1 MYTQVKT
8 DQEIT
13 AMRKAGAI
21 CSDVL
26 YMLKNTVKPG
36 MTTQELAD
44 LAGKEITAAGGQAAF
59 FGYSGFPDVICISL
73 NEEIVHGIPSTN
85 RTVKKGDVIS
95 FDLGVSYEGMIVD
108 SAISVLVDS
117 DDKTRQR
124 LLSATRASLNS
135 GLKRLHDGCATGDI
149 GYAIENKLK
158 QAKLGIIRELVGH
171 GVGHQVHEDPNIP
184 NYGRENSG
192 PKLKTGMTVAIEPMA
207 TLGGEKI
214 YVDEDGWTV
223 KTADGSLS
231 AHFEQTVLITQK
243 GYEILTPFK

>member
-1 MYTQVKT
+1 
-8 DQEIT
+8 
-13 AMRKAGAI
+13 MRKAGAI

-85 RTVKKGDVIS
+85 RTVKKGDIIS